1 MEMTGLQIFKYMPA
15 AKKLPQSNC
24 KECGCPTCMVYSLK
38 LAKQQREIDKCP
50 YVCEELR
57 QNYCQSLKHPQNTVE
72 IGDLKIG
79 GENVLYRHEK
89 TFINP
94 TTIAVMVDC
103 SKPDY
108 EQKLKEINEFEY
120 THVGENFRVDLVILK
135 NNYHCDESEKRNGST
150 PHPTPQPYGI
160 QAHATH
166 KFVGSLCIPMGEGAV
181 VCEFMSNTNAGEGRV
196 VISFDKL
203 QSLGLNIIE
212 EQDFQTTK
220 DYLIE
225 TRRRAILDKDENSS
239 APVCVVMKNDDIYSQ
254 CARASYYLCKY
265 ANMLIFDEF
274 DKDLF
279 STLITLRH
287 NIFTDPQKTLQVDS
301 GLYKYNNPDE
311 NSIIFMTTNFA
322 LTYFAVANE
331 LENLDVPT
339 YLIIVPADGMSVLT
353 AWSAQTFTPEI
364 VSKFLDELDI
374 KNKIKTRKIIIPGL
388 VSDMIEELNAQCPD
402 FEFIE
407 GTKDASDIGEFV
419 KKLQ

>member
-38 LAKQQREIDKCP
+38 LAKQQIEIDKCP

-57 QNYCQSLKHPQNTVE
+57 QSYCQSLKHPQNTVE

-108 EQKLKEINEFEY
+108 DERIKQICEFEY
-120 THVGENFRVDLVILK
+120 THVGQTFGVDLIILK
-135 NNYHCDESEKRNGST
+135 NNDKST
-150 PHPTPQPYGI
+150 NYSVITSISYEQL
-160 QAHATH
+160 QA
-166 KFVGSLCIPMGEGAV
+166 L
-181 VCEFMSNTNAGEGRV
+181 
-196 VISFDKL
+196 D
-203 QSLGLNIIE
+203 LNIIE

-220 DYLIE
+220 NYLIE
-225 TRRRAILDKDENSS
+225 TRKKAILDKDESCS

-265 ANMLIFDEF
+265 ANMLIFEEF

-331 LENLDVPT
+331 LENLDIPT

-402 FEFIE
+402 FEFVE
-407 GTKDASDIGEFV
+407 GTKDASDIAEFV
-419 KKLQ
+419 KKFVS

>member
-24 KECGCPTCMVYSLK
+24 KECGCQTCMIYSLK
-38 LAKQQREIDKCP
+38 LAKQQIEIDKCP
-50 YVCEELR
+50 YVCEELK
-57 QNYCQSLKHPQNTVE
+57 QNYSQSIKHPQNTVE

-94 TTIAVMVDC
+94 TALAVIVDC
-103 SKPDY
+103 SKADY
-108 EQKLKEINEFEY
+108 QEKIKAICEFKY
-120 THVGENFRVDLVILK
+120 THVGQTFGVDLIIFK
-135 NNYHCDESEKRNGST
+135 NGNIKNEINSVNFE
-150 PHPTPQPYGI
+150 Q
-160 QAHATH
+160 
-166 KFVGSLCIPMGEGAV
+166 
-181 VCEFMSNTNAGEGRV
+181 
-196 VISFDKL
+196 L
-203 QSLGLNIIE
+203 QELGLDIIE
-212 EQDFQTTK
+212 EQDFETTK
-220 DYLIE
+220 NYLIE
-225 TRRRAILDKDENSS
+225 RRTKAILEKDENCS
-239 APVCVVMKNDDIYSQ
+239 APVCVVMKNDDICSQ
-254 CARASYYLCKY
+254 CARAGFYLCKY
-265 ANMLIFDEF
+265 ANMLIFEEF
-274 DKDLF
+274 DEDLF

-287 NIFTDPQKTLQVDS
+287 NIFTDPQRTLQVDS

-331 LENLDVPT
+331 LENLDVPA

-388 VSDMIEELNAQCPD
+388 VSDMIEELNTQCPD

-407 GTKDASDIGEFV
+407 GTKDASDIREFV
-419 KKLQ
+419 KIKALGQ

>member
-15 AKKLPQSNC
+15 AKKLEHTNC

-38 LAKQQREIDKCP
+38 LAKAQIEIDKCP
-50 YVCEELR
+50 YVCDELR
-57 QNYCQSLKHPQNTVE
+57 QVYCQSLKHPQNTVQ

-94 TTIAVMVDC
+94 TTLAVIVDC

-108 EQKLKEINEFEY
+108 EEKLKEICEFEY
-120 THVGENFRVDLVILK
+120 THVGETFGVDLVILK
-135 NNYHCDESEKRNGST
+135 NAQNQTNMSLQADRQSNPAYKNNGLPRHSLSFVPRND
-150 PHPTPQPYGI
+150 
-160 QAHATH
+160 
-166 KFVGSLCIPMGEGAV
+166 V
-181 VCEFMSNTNAGEGRV
+181 NAMT
-196 VISFDKL
+196 FDQL
-203 QSLGLNIIE
+203 QTLELNIIE

-220 DYLIE
+220 NYLIE
-225 TRRRAILDKDENSS
+225 TRRKAILDKDENSS

-254 CARASYYLCKY
+254 CARAGFYLCKY
-265 ANMLIFDEF
+265 ANMLIFEEL

-331 LENLDVPT
+331 LENLDIPS

-402 FEFIE
+402 FEFVE
-407 GTKDASDIGEFV
+407 GTKDASDIREFV
-419 KKLQ
+419 KKLSA

>member
-15 AKKLPQSNC
+15 AKKLPHTNC
-24 KECGCPTCMVYSLK
+24 KECGCTTCMVYSLK
-38 LAKQQREIDKCP
+38 LAKAQIEIDKCP
-50 YVCEELR
+50 YVCDELR
-57 QNYCQSLKHPQNTVE
+57 QIYCQSLKHPQKTIE
-72 IGDLKIG
+72 IGGLKIG

-94 TTIAVMVDC
+94 TTLAVIVDC

-108 EQKLKEINEFEY
+108 EEKIKEICEFEY
-120 THVGENFRVDLVILK
+120 THVGETFVVDLVILK
-135 NNYHCDESEKRNGST
+135 NADKTKLSLRADRRSNPACKNNGLQRHSLSFVPRNDINIVT
-150 PHPTPQPYGI
+150 
-160 QAHATH
+160 
-166 KFVGSLCIPMGEGAV
+166 
-181 VCEFMSNTNAGEGRV
+181 
-196 VISFDKL
+196 FDQL
-203 QSLGLNIIE
+203 RALELNIIE

-220 DYLIE
+220 DYLIS
-225 TRRRAILDKDENSS
+225 TRTKAILDKDEKSS

-254 CARASYYLCKY
+254 CARAGYYLCKY
-265 ANMLIFDEF
+265 ANMLIFKEF
-274 DKDLF
+274 DAYLF

-301 GLYKYNNPDE
+301 GLYKYNNPDK

-331 LENLDVPT
+331 LENLNVPS

-374 KNKIKTRKIIIPGL
+374 KNQINTRKIIIPGL

-402 FEFIE
+402 FDFVE
-407 GTKDASDIGEFV
+407 GTKDASDIAEFV
-419 KKLQ
+419 KKLSV

>member
-15 AKKLPQSNC
+15 AKKLPHSNC
-24 KECGCPTCMVYSLK
+24 KECGCITCMVFSLK
-38 LAKQQREIDKCP
+38 LAKQQIEIDKCP

-57 QNYCQSLKHPQNTVE
+57 QNYCQSLKHPQNIVE
-72 IGDLKIG
+72 ICDLKIG

-94 TTIAVMVDC
+94 TALAVMVDC

-108 EQKLKEINEFEY
+108 EEKIKNICEFEC
-120 THVGENFRVDLVILK
+120 THVGETFGVDLIVLK
-135 NNYHCDESEKRNGST
+135 N
-150 PHPTPQPYGI
+150 
-160 QAHATH
+160 
-166 KFVGSLCIPMGEGAV
+166 GEV
-181 VCEFMSNTNAGEGRV
+181 KNSFNTV
-196 VISFDKL
+196 SFEQLRK
-203 QSLGLNIIE
+203 SGLNIVE
-212 EQDFQTTK
+212 EKDFHITK

-225 TRRRAILDKDENSS
+225 TRRRAILDKDEKSS
-239 APVCVVMKNDDIYSQ
+239 APVCVVMKNDDFYSQ
-254 CARASYYLCKY
+254 CARAGFYLCKY
-265 ANMLIFDEF
+265 ANMIIFEEF
-274 DKDLF
+274 DKDLL

-301 GLYKYNNPDE
+301 GLYRYNNPNE

-331 LENLDVPT
+331 LENLDVPS

-374 KNKIKTRKIIIPGL
+374 KNKIKTRRIIIPGL
-388 VSDMIEELNAQCPD
+388 VSDMIEELNSKCLG
-402 FEFIE
+402 FEFVE
-407 GTKDASDIGEFV
+407 GTKDASDIADYV
-419 KKLQ
+419 KKLSV

>member
-15 AKKLPQSNC
+15 AKKLEHTNC
-24 KECGCPTCMVYSLK
+24 KKCGCPTCMVYSLK
-38 LAKQQREIDKCP
+38 LAKQQIEIDKCP
-50 YVCEELR
+50 YVCDELR
-57 QNYCQSLKHPQNTVE
+57 QIYCQSLKHPQNTVQ

-94 TTIAVMVDC
+94 TTLAVMVDC
-103 SKPDY
+103 SNPDY
-108 EQKLKEINEFEY
+108 EQKLKEICEFEY
-120 THVGENFRVDLVILK
+120 THVGETFGVDLVILK
-135 NNYHCDESEKRNGST
+135 NAQNKTNMSLRANRRSN
-150 PHPTPQPYGI
+150 PTIINLEQ
-160 QAHATH
+160 
-166 KFVGSLCIPMGEGAV
+166 
-181 VCEFMSNTNAGEGRV
+181 
-196 VISFDKL
+196 L
-203 QSLGLNIIE
+203 QSLELNIIE

-220 DYLIE
+220 NYLIE
-225 TRRRAILDKDENSS
+225 TRRRAILEKDENSS

-254 CARASYYLCKY
+254 CARAGFYLCKY
-265 ANMLIFDEF
+265 ANMLIFQEF
-274 DKDLF
+274 DTDLF

-331 LENLDVPT
+331 LENLDIPS

-364 VSKFLDELDI
+364 VSKFLEELDI
-374 KNKIKTRKIIIPGL
+374 KNKIKTRRIIIPGL

-402 FEFIE
+402 FEFVE

-419 KKLQ
+419 KKLSV

>member
-15 AKKLPQSNC
+15 SKKLLHTNC
-24 KECGCPTCMVYSLK
+24 KECGCPTCMIYSLK
-38 LAKQQREIDKCP
+38 LAKQQIEIDKCP
-50 YVCEELR
+50 YVCDELR
-57 QNYCQSLKHPQNTVE
+57 QIYCQSLKHPQKTVE

-94 TTIAVMVDC
+94 TTLAVTVDC

-108 EQKLKEINEFEY
+108 EEKIKEICEFQY
-120 THVGENFRVDLVILK
+120 THVGENFGVDLVILK
-135 NNYHCDESEKRNGST
+135 NSDNKAELSLRAYRRSNPAIINSE
-150 PHPTPQPYGI
+150 Q
-160 QAHATH
+160 
-166 KFVGSLCIPMGEGAV
+166 
-181 VCEFMSNTNAGEGRV
+181 
-196 VISFDKL
+196 L
-203 QSLGLNIIE
+203 QSLELNIIE

-220 DYLIE
+220 DYLIR
-225 TRRRAILDKDENSS
+225 TRTKTILDKDENSS

-265 ANMLIFDEF
+265 ANMLIFEEF

-279 STLITLRH
+279 SALITLRH

-301 GLYKYNNPDE
+301 GLYKYNNPDK

-331 LENLDVPT
+331 LENLDVPS

-374 KNKIKTRKIIIPGL
+374 KNQINTRKIIIPGL

-402 FEFIE
+402 FEFVE
-407 GTKDASDIGEFV
+407 GTKDASDIAEFV
-419 KKLQ
+419 KRLNNESLRR

>member
-15 AKKLPQSNC
+15 SKKLEHTNC

-38 LAKQQREIDKCP
+38 LAKQQIELDKCP
-50 YVCEELR
+50 YVCDELR
-57 QNYCQSLKHPQNTVE
+57 QIYCQSLKHPQNTVQ

-94 TTIAVMVDC
+94 TTLAVMVDC

-108 EQKLKEINEFEY
+108 EQKLKEISEFEY
-120 THVGENFRVDLVILK
+120 THVGETFGVDLVILK
-135 NNYHCDESEKRNGST
+135 NNKEKNDRIVSPDNACNG
-150 PHPTPQPYGI
+150 
-160 QAHATH
+160 
-166 KFVGSLCIPMGEGAV
+166 M
-181 VCEFMSNTNAGEGRV
+181 N
-196 VISFDKL
+196 VITFEEL
-203 QSLGLNIIE
+203 QTLELNIIE
-212 EQDFQTTK
+212 EQDFKTTK

-239 APVCVVMKNDDIYSQ
+239 APVCVVMKNDNIYSQ
-254 CARASYYLCKY
+254 CARAGFYLCKY
-265 ANMLIFDEF
+265 ANMLIFEEF

-331 LENLDVPT
+331 LENLDVPS

-364 VSKFLDELDI
+364 VSKFLEELDI

-402 FEFIE
+402 FEFVE

-419 KKLQ
+419 KKISV

>member
-15 AKKLPQSNC
+15 SKKLEHTNC

-38 LAKQQREIDKCP
+38 LAKQQIELDKCP
-50 YVCEELR
+50 YVCDELR
-57 QNYCQSLKHPQNTVE
+57 QIYCQSLKHPQNTVQ
-72 IGDLKIG
+72 IGNLKIG

-94 TTIAVMVDC
+94 TTLAVVVDC

-108 EQKLKEINEFEY
+108 EQKLKEISEFEY
-120 THVGENFRVDLVILK
+120 THVGENFGVDLVILK
-135 NNYHCDESEKRNGST
+135 NNTFCDKSEKKYGST
-150 PHPTPQPYGI
+150 PHPTP
-160 QAHATH
+160 
-166 KFVGSLCIPMGEGAV
+166 LPMGEGAV
-181 VCEFMSNTNAGEGRV
+181 VCELMSNTNAGEGRV
-196 VISFDKL
+196 VMSFEEL
-203 QSLGLNIIE
+203 QTLGLNIIE

-225 TRRRAILDKDENSS
+225 TRRRAILEKDENSS

-254 CARASYYLCKY
+254 CARAGFYLCKY
-265 ANMLIFDEF
+265 ANMLIFEEF
-274 DKDLF
+274 DADLF

-301 GLYKYNNPDE
+301 GIYKYNNPDE

-331 LENLDVPT
+331 LENLDVPS

-364 VSKFLDELDI
+364 VSKFLEELDI
-374 KNKIKTRKIIIPGL
+374 KNKIKTRRIIIPGL

-402 FEFIE
+402 FEFVE

-419 KKLQ
+419 KKIL

>member
-24 KECGCPTCMVYSLK
+24 KECGCPTCMFFSLK
-38 LAKQQREIDKCP
+38 LAKQQIEIDKCP
-50 YVCEELR
+50 YVCDELR
-57 QNYCQSLKHPQNTVE
+57 QNYCQSLKHPQKTVE
-72 IGDLKIG
+72 IVDLKIG

-94 TTIAVMVDC
+94 TTLAIMVDC
-103 SKPDY
+103 SKSDY
-108 EQKLKEINEFEY
+108 EEKIKRICEFEF
-120 THVGENFRVDLVILK
+120 THVGQTFKIDLVILK
-135 NNYHCDESEKRNGST
+135 NTNNKT
-150 PHPTPQPYGI
+150 
-160 QAHATH
+160 
-166 KFVGSLCIPMGEGAV
+166 KMSLLADRR
-181 VCEFMSNTNAGEGRV
+181 SNP
-196 VISFDKL
+196 VIINLEQL
-203 QSLGLNIIE
+203 QTLGLNIIE

-220 DYLIE
+220 NYLIE
-225 TRRRAILDKDENSS
+225 TRKKAILDKDESCS
-239 APVCVVMKNDDIYSQ
+239 APVCLIITNDDIYNQ
-254 CARASYYLCKY
+254 CARAGFYLCKY
-265 ANMLIFDEF
+265 ANMLIFEEF

-322 LTYFAVANE
+322 LTYYAVANE

-353 AWSAQTFTPEI
+353 AWSAQTFTPGI

-402 FEFIE
+402 FEFVE

-419 KKLQ
+419 KKIVF

>member
-38 LAKQQREIDKCP
+38 LAKQQIEIDKCP

-57 QNYCQSLKHPQNTVE
+57 QSYCQSLKHPQNTVE

-108 EQKLKEINEFEY
+108 DERIKQICEFEY
-120 THVGENFRVDLVILK
+120 THVGQTFGVDLIILK
-135 NNYHCDESEKRNGST
+135 NNDKST
-150 PHPTPQPYGI
+150 NYSVITSISYEQL
-160 QAHATH
+160 QA
-166 KFVGSLCIPMGEGAV
+166 L
-181 VCEFMSNTNAGEGRV
+181 
-196 VISFDKL
+196 D
-203 QSLGLNIIE
+203 LNIIE

-220 DYLIE
+220 NYLIE
-225 TRRRAILDKDENSS
+225 TRKKAILDKDDSCS

-265 ANMLIFDEF
+265 ANMLIFEEF

-331 LENLDVPT
+331 LENLDIPT

-402 FEFIE
+402 FEFVE
-407 GTKDASDIGEFV
+407 GTKDASDIAEFV
-419 KKLQ
+419 KKFVS

>member
-15 AKKLPQSNC
+15 SKKLPHTNC
-24 KECGCPTCMVYSLK
+24 KECGCPTCMIYSLK
-38 LAKQQREIDKCP
+38 LAKQQIEIDKCP
-50 YVCEELR
+50 YVCDELR
-57 QNYCQSLKHPQNTVE
+57 QIYCQSLKHPQNTVQ

-94 TTIAVMVDC
+94 TTLAVIVDC

-108 EQKLKEINEFEY
+108 EEKLKEICKFEY
-120 THVGENFRVDLVILK
+120 THVGETFGVDLVILK
-135 NNYHCDESEKRNGST
+135 NAQNQTNMSLQADRQSNPAYKNNGLPSHSLSFVPRND
-150 PHPTPQPYGI
+150 I
-160 QAHATH
+160 
-166 KFVGSLCIPMGEGAV
+166 
-181 VCEFMSNTNAGEGRV
+181 NAMT
-196 VISFDKL
+196 FDQL
-203 QSLGLNIIE
+203 QTLELNIIE

-220 DYLIE
+220 NYLIK
-225 TRRRAILDKDENSS
+225 TRTKAILEKDENSS

-254 CARASYYLCKY
+254 CAKAGFYLCKY
-265 ANMLIFDEF
+265 ANMLVFEEF
-274 DKDLF
+274 DTDLF

-311 NSIIFMTTNFA
+311 NSMIFMTTNFA

-331 LENLDVPT
+331 LENLDVPS

-402 FEFIE
+402 FEFVE

-419 KKLQ
+419 KKIL

>member
-38 LAKQQREIDKCP
+38 LAKQQIDICKCP
-50 YVCEELR
+50 YVCEELK
-57 QNYCQSLKHPQNTVE
+57 QNYAHSIKHSQKTVE
-72 IGDLKIG
+72 IANLKIG

-94 TTIAVMVDC
+94 TTLAVMVDC

-108 EQKLKEINEFEY
+108 EEKIKKICEFEY
-120 THVGENFRVDLVILK
+120 THVGQTFGVDLIILK
-135 NNYHCDESEKRNGST
+135 NADNKTESSLRADRESSSVIINLE
-150 PHPTPQPYGI
+150 QL
-160 QAHATH
+160 QA
-166 KFVGSLCIPMGEGAV
+166 L
-181 VCEFMSNTNAGEGRV
+181 
-196 VISFDKL
+196 D
-203 QSLGLNIIE
+203 LNIIE

-220 DYLIE
+220 NYLIE
-225 TRRRAILDKDENSS
+225 TRKKAILDKDDSCS
-239 APVCVVMKNDDIYSQ
+239 APVCVVIKNNDIYSQ

-265 ANMLIFDEF
+265 ANMIIFDEF
-274 DKDLF
+274 DEDLF
-279 STLITLRH
+279 STLLTLRY

-374 KNKIKTRKIIIPGL
+374 KNKIQTRKIIIPGL
-388 VSDMIEELNAQCPD
+388 VSDMIDELNQQCPD

-419 KKLQ
+419 KKLQLER

>member
-38 LAKQQREIDKCP
+38 LAKQQIEIDKCP

-57 QNYCQSLKHPQNTVE
+57 QSYCQSLKHPQNTVE

-94 TTIAVMVDC
+94 STLAVMVDC

-108 EQKLKEINEFEY
+108 DQRIKEICEFEY
-120 THVGENFRVDLVILK
+120 THVGQTFGVDLIILK
-135 NNYHCDESEKRNGST
+135 NNDKST
-150 PHPTPQPYGI
+150 NYSVITSISCEQL
-160 QAHATH
+160 QA
-166 KFVGSLCIPMGEGAV
+166 L
-181 VCEFMSNTNAGEGRV
+181 
-196 VISFDKL
+196 D
-203 QSLGLNIIE
+203 LNIIE
-212 EQDFQTTK
+212 EHDFQTTK
-220 DYLIE
+220 NYLIE
-225 TRRRAILDKDENSS
+225 TRKKAILDKDDSCS

-254 CARASYYLCKY
+254 CTRASYYLCKY
-265 ANMLIFDEF
+265 ANMLIFEEF
-274 DKDLF
+274 DKDLL

-331 LENLDVPT
+331 LENLDIPT

-419 KKLQ
+419 KKFVS

>member
-15 AKKLPQSNC
+15 SKKLEHTNC

-38 LAKQQREIDKCP
+38 LAKQQIEINKCP
-50 YVCEELR
+50 YVCDELR
-57 QNYCQSLKHPQNTVE
+57 QIYCQSLKHPQNTVQ
-72 IGDLKIG
+72 IGNLKIG

-94 TTIAVMVDC
+94 TTLAVMVDC

-108 EQKLKEINEFEY
+108 EQKLKEISKFEY
-120 THVGENFRVDLVILK
+120 THVGENFGVDLVILK
-135 NNYHCDESEKRNGST
+135 NNKEKNDRIVSPDKARND
-150 PHPTPQPYGI
+150 
-160 QAHATH
+160 
-166 KFVGSLCIPMGEGAV
+166 M
-181 VCEFMSNTNAGEGRV
+181 N
-196 VISFDKL
+196 VITFEEL
-203 QSLGLNIIE
+203 QTLGLNIID

-220 DYLIE
+220 NYLIE
-225 TRRRAILDKDENSS
+225 TRRKAILEKDENSS

-254 CARASYYLCKY
+254 CARAGFYLCKY
-265 ANMLIFDEF
+265 ANMLIFEECDS
-274 DKDLF
+274 DLL
-279 STLITLRH
+279 STIITLRH
-287 NIFTDPQKTLQVDS
+287 NIYTDPQKTLQVDS

-331 LENLDVPT
+331 LENLDVPS

-374 KNKIKTRKIIIPGL
+374 KNKIKTRRIIIPGL
-388 VSDMIEELNAQCPD
+388 VSDMIEELNRRCPD
-402 FEFIE
+402 FEFVE
-407 GTKDASDIGEFV
+407 GTKDASDIGEYV
-419 KKLQ
+419 KKKALKH

>member
-15 AKKLPQSNC
+15 AKKLEHTNC

-38 LAKQQREIDKCP
+38 LAKAQIEIDKCP
-50 YVCEELR
+50 YVCDELR
-57 QNYCQSLKHPQNTVE
+57 QVYCQSLKHPQNTVQ

-94 TTIAVMVDC
+94 TTLAVIVDC

-108 EQKLKEINEFEY
+108 EEKLKEICEFEY
-120 THVGENFRVDLVILK
+120 THVGETFGVDLVILK
-135 NNYHCDESEKRNGST
+135 NAQNQTNMSLQADRQSNPAYKNNGLPRHSLSFVPRND
-150 PHPTPQPYGI
+150 
-160 QAHATH
+160 
-166 KFVGSLCIPMGEGAV
+166 V
-181 VCEFMSNTNAGEGRV
+181 NAMT
-196 VISFDKL
+196 FDQL
-203 QSLGLNIIE
+203 QTLELNIIE

-220 DYLIE
+220 NYLIE
-225 TRRRAILDKDENSS
+225 TRRKAILDKDENSS

-254 CARASYYLCKY
+254 CARAGFYLCKY
-265 ANMLIFDEF
+265 ANMLIFEEL

-331 LENLDVPT
+331 LENLDIPS

-388 VSDMIEELNAQCPD
+388 VSDMIEELNSQCPD
-402 FEFIE
+402 FEFVE
-407 GTKDASDIGEFV
+407 GTKDASDIREFV
-419 KKLQ
+419 KKLSA

>member
-15 AKKLPQSNC
+15 AKKLEHTNC

-38 LAKQQREIDKCP
+38 LAKQQIELDKCP

-57 QNYCQSLKHPQNTVE
+57 QIYCQSLKHPQNTVQ

-89 TFINP
+89 TFINH
-94 TTIAVMVDC
+94 TTLAVMVDC

-108 EQKLKEINEFEY
+108 EQKLKKICEFEY
-120 THVGENFRVDLVILK
+120 THVGETFGVDLVILK
-135 NNYHCDESEKRNGST
+135 NAQNKTN
-150 PHPTPQPYGI
+150 
-160 QAHATH
+160 
-166 KFVGSLCIPMGEGAV
+166 VSLRADRR
-181 VCEFMSNTNAGEGRV
+181 SNP
-196 VISFDKL
+196 VIINLL
-203 QSLGLNIIE
+203 QLRTSGLNIIE

-254 CARASYYLCKY
+254 CARAGFYLCKY
-265 ANMLIFDEF
+265 ANMLIFQEF
-274 DKDLF
+274 DADLF

-331 LENLDVPT
+331 LENLDIPS

-364 VSKFLDELDI
+364 VSKFLEELDI
-374 KNKIKTRKIIIPGL
+374 KNKIKTRRIIIPGL

-402 FEFIE
+402 FEFVE
-407 GTKDASDIGEFV
+407 GTKDASDIGVFVNEFSQ
-419 KKLQ
+419 K

>member
-38 LAKQQREIDKCP
+38 LAKQQIEIDKCP

-57 QNYCQSLKHPQNTVE
+57 QSYCQSLKHPQNTVE
-72 IGDLKIG
+72 IGVLKIG

-94 TTIAVMVDC
+94 TTLAVMVDC

-108 EQKLKEINEFEY
+108 EQKIKEICEFEY
-120 THVGENFRVDLVILK
+120 THVGQTFGVDLIILK
-135 NNYHCDESEKRNGST
+135 NNDKST
-150 PHPTPQPYGI
+150 NYSVITSISYEQL
-160 QAHATH
+160 QA
-166 KFVGSLCIPMGEGAV
+166 L
-181 VCEFMSNTNAGEGRV
+181 
-196 VISFDKL
+196 D
-203 QSLGLNIIE
+203 LNIVE

-220 DYLIE
+220 NYLIE
-225 TRRRAILDKDENSS
+225 TRKKAILDKDESCS

-265 ANMLIFDEF
+265 ANMLIFEEF

-331 LENLDVPT
+331 LENLDIPT

-402 FEFIE
+402 FEFVE
-407 GTKDASDIGEFV
+407 GTKDASDIAEFV

>member
-15 AKKLPQSNC
+15 SKKLEHTNC

-38 LAKQQREIDKCP
+38 LAKQQIEIDKCP
-50 YVCEELR
+50 YVCDELR
-57 QNYCQSLKHPQNTVE
+57 QIYCQSLKHPQNTVQ
-72 IGDLKIG
+72 IGNLKIG

-94 TTIAVMVDC
+94 TTLAVMVDC

-108 EQKLKEINEFEY
+108 EQKLKEISEFEY
-120 THVGENFRVDLVILK
+120 THVGENFGVDLVILK
-135 NNYHCDESEKRNGST
+135 NPDSK
-150 PHPTPQPYGI
+150 
-160 QAHATH
+160 ADL
-166 KFVGSLCIPMGEGAV
+166 SLRAYRR
-181 VCEFMSNTNAGEGRV
+181 SNPAIINLEQ
-196 VISFDKL
+196 L
-203 QSLGLNIIE
+203 QSLELNIIE

-225 TRRRAILDKDENSS
+225 TRRRAILEKDENSS

-254 CARASYYLCKY
+254 CAKAGFYLCKY
-265 ANMLIFDEF
+265 ANMLIFEEF
-274 DKDLF
+274 DADLF

-331 LENLDVPT
+331 LENLDVPS

-364 VSKFLDELDI
+364 VSKFLEELDI
-374 KNKIKTRKIIIPGL
+374 KNKIKTRRIIIPGL

-402 FEFIE
+402 FEFVE
-407 GTKDASDIGEFV
+407 GTKDASDIGDFV
-419 KKLQ
+419 KKLSV

>member
-38 LAKQQREIDKCP
+38 LAKQQIEIDKCP
-50 YVCEELR
+50 YVCEELK
-57 QNYCQSLKHPQNTVE
+57 QNYAYSIKHSQKTVE
-72 IGDLKIG
+72 IANLKIG

-89 TFINP
+89 TFTNP
-94 TTIAVMVDC
+94 TTLAVMVDC

-108 EQKLKEINEFEY
+108 EEKIKKICEFEY
-120 THVGENFRVDLVILK
+120 THVGQTFVVDLIILK
-135 NNYHCDESEKRNGST
+135 NAPKIFLYNLEMSEVKKVNCLTSHHT
-150 PHPTPQPYGI
+150 PLP
-160 QAHATH
+160 
-166 KFVGSLCIPMGEGAV
+166 KGEGTV
-181 VCEFMSNTNAGEGRV
+181 AGEFVSCANVGEGSV
-196 VISFDKL
+196 MISLEQL
-203 QSLGLNIIE
+203 QALDLNIIE
-212 EQDFQTTK
+212 EQNFQTTK
-220 DYLIE
+220 NYLIE
-225 TRRRAILDKDENSS
+225 TRKKAILDKDDSCS

-265 ANMLIFDEF
+265 ANMLIFEEF
-274 DKDLF
+274 DRDLF

-364 VSKFLDELDI
+364 VSKFLVELDI

-388 VSDMIEELNAQCPD
+388 LSDMIDELNQHCPD

-419 KKLQ
+419 KNQIIKR

>member
-15 AKKLPQSNC
+15 AKKLEHTNC

-38 LAKQQREIDKCP
+38 LAKAQIEIDKCP
-50 YVCEELR
+50 YVCDELR
-57 QNYCQSLKHPQNTVE
+57 QIYCQSLKHPQKTVE

-94 TTIAVMVDC
+94 TTLAVTVDC
-103 SKPDY
+103 SKPNY
-108 EQKLKEINEFEY
+108 EEKIKEICEFEC
-120 THVGENFRVDLVILK
+120 THVGENFGVDLIILK
-135 NNYHCDESEKRNGST
+135 NSDNKIESSLLADRRSNPTIINIDELKKN
-150 PHPTPQPYGI
+150 
-160 QAHATH
+160 
-166 KFVGSLCIPMGEGAV
+166 
-181 VCEFMSNTNAGEGRV
+181 N
-196 VISFDKL
+196 
-203 QSLGLNIIE
+203 LNIIE

-225 TRRRAILDKDENSS
+225 TRRKAILEKDDKSS
-239 APVCVVMKNDDIYSQ
+239 APVCVVIKNDDIFSQ
-254 CARASYYLCKY
+254 CARASFYLCKY
-265 ANMLIFDEF
+265 ANMIIFDEF
-274 DKDLF
+274 DEELF
-279 STLITLRH
+279 STLLTLRY

-301 GLYKYNNPDE
+301 GLYKYNNPDKK
-311 NSIIFMTTNFA
+311 SIIFMTTNFA

-331 LENLDVPT
+331 LENLDVPS

-374 KNKIKTRKIIIPGL
+374 KNKINTRKIIIPGL
-388 VSDMIEELNAQCPD
+388 VSDMIDELNKQCPD
-402 FEFIE
+402 FEFVE

-419 KKLQ
+419 KKIVV